1 MNALQLRAEAIKRM
15 ATRRQRIPQSW
26 AEIQYVVR
34 AGLAPTI
41 YSIGDQFQCN
51 RGSDVLT
58 WDIIGFDQDI
68 PADSQY
74 THTLTLQLHDC
85 YKTIQFD
92 NVEALYYAETELP
105 AGTYNFTLLAGYD
118 TAYGGGKTY
127 YFTLSQPVPAGGQIM
142 FPWGYNIQ
150 ADTVKI
156 STYANGTTTTAIE
169 SNIPVTEGTEGV
181 GLTPTNHTHRIRYGS
196 NNWQQSA
203 IRQWLNSDAAAGS
216 VWVPQ
221 TIYDRPP
228 SWASGEAGFLNGID
242 ADFLAVIGAAVK
254 RTAKN
259 TVSDGGGYYD
269 ISTDKIFL
277 LARGEVGGSNENNI
291 NEGEPYQYYYNMLTD
306 GARSDGEI
314 AGRIKYLSGTVRY
327 WLLRSPNSSSAHAVR
342 FVYTVGSLNSNFA
355 SGDIGV
361 APACVIF

>member
-15 ATRRQRIPQSW
+15 ATRRRIPQSW

-41 YSIGDQFQCN
+41 YSIGDQLTCN

-92 NVEALYYAETELP
+92 APEALFYAETELP
-105 AGTYNFTLLAGYD
+105 ARTYNFPLLAGYD

-127 YFTLSQPVPAGGQIM
+127 YFTLTQPVPAGGQIT
-142 FPWGYNIQ
+142 FPWGYQVQ
-150 ADTVKI
+150 ASTVKV
-156 STYANGTTTTAIE
+156 STYANRTTTTAIE
-169 SNIPVTEGTEGV
+169 TVSVTEGSDGTP
-181 GLTPTNHTHRIRYGS
+181 LTPTNHTHRIRYGS
-196 NNWQQSA
+196 NNYSESA
-203 IRQWLNSDAAAGS
+203 LRQWLNSDAAAGS

-277 LARGEVGGSNENNI
+277 LSRGEVGMQNENNI

-306 GARSDGEI
+306 GARNDGEI
-314 AGRIKYLSGTVRY
+314 TDRIKYLSGAARF
-327 WLLRSPNSSSAHAVR
+327 WWLRSPFSSHASYVR
-342 FVYTVGSLNSNFA
+342 SVNTVGSLHS
-355 SGDIGV
+355 SGAYNAYGV